1 MSDPHPTRQIRPG
14 LFDPLRLLFGTLT
27 VLPVNPPRVVNAVVA
42 GRAMTLAPVAG
53 LALALVIAIPVELLW
68 QASHGSALL
77 LAALSVGALAVLT
90 RAVHLDGLA
99 DVADG
104 LGSGRHGDDVLAI
117 MKKSD
122 IGPFGVATLLLALIL
137 QVVALADLIASGRG
151 FEALLLA
158 LVASRAVLVELCG
171 PDFSPAR
178 LEGLGAT
185 VARSV
190 SSTQRWFGVGLA
202 LVLVVLATGLFDL
215 TGWVDP
221 ARVIVMITAAIG
233 GLACGLL
240 LAVRAVRRLG
250 GTTGDVYGAV
260 VETTFTATLVL
271 GALLT

>member
-1 MSDPHPTRQIRPG
+1 MSDPHPTRPIRPA

-27 VLPVNPPRVVNAVVA
+27 VVPVKPPRVVNAVVA

-53 LALALVIAIPVELLW
+53 LVLALVIAIPVELLW
-68 QASHGSALL
+68 RASHGSALL

-104 LGSGRHGDDVLAI
+104 LGSGKHGDEALAI

-137 QVVALADLIASGRG
+137 QVVALADLVASGRG

-158 LVASRAVLVELCG
+158 LIASRTVLVELCG

-178 LEGLGAT
+178 LDGLGAM

-190 SSTQRWFGVGLA
+190 SGRQRWFGVGLA
-202 LVLVVLATGLFDL
+202 LVIVVAATGLFDL

-221 ARVIVMITAAIG
+221 ARVIVMIVAAAG

-271 GALLT
+271 GALLS